1 MMRAI
6 GILLLTLLLLGPTA
20 ASAQTAPAGGPT
32 QVEARRALEVLEDP
46 QKRAQFIDTLRA
58 IAKAPPPAPE
68 AAAQPS
74 LALEP
79 NSLGAQL
86 LSQLSGWSDRLS
98 AETAAAADALS
109 DLPLLWRRFARTIAS
124 PALQKAFLTFIWQLV
139 LVIGCALLLEWLAGL
154 ALRRPLAGLA
164 VFAPE
169 NGAGPSNNGIAATRA
184 SRSAGAWRLLRRL
197 PFALA
202 RLLLE
207 LVPVAVFAGIGNLLA
222 AVLAD
227 GTTRF
232 VILVLINAYVAYRV
246 ILAIGQMLISPRLGR
261 LRLLYIDDS
270 HANLAIGWLRRI
282 TIVAVFG
289 SAAAELGLLLGLD
302 AGSYRTL
309 LRLVGL
315 IVAGLLAAFVLRS
328 RHAVAAHLRG
338 EPAQAGPTHD
348 SVRRWRRWFAGAWH
362 YFALVVI
369 AAGWISWAAGERDG
383 IGGLRLLI
391 ETVAVL
397 VLSRLVTIL
406 LLGVLDRAAQFGLG
420 QARRRHPGLEAR
432 AVRYQA
438 PARAVVLLL
447 IDLATLIVL
456 LEIWGINAFF
466 WFAPGRVGGHLLS
479 ALVTIAIAVVAAISV
494 WEGANAALEHR
505 LARLGEAGPA
515 AHAARLRTLLPML
528 RAMLLAT
535 ILVVVGLTAL
545 SQIGVNIAPLLAGAG
560 VIGVA
565 VGFGAQKLV
574 QDVITGM
581 FVLFENAIQVGDVVT
596 VAALTGTVEQ
606 LSVRTIWLRGG
617 DGTMHV
623 IPFNAVTTISNSSR
637 GLGNAS
643 ISVTVAFQEDSD
655 RVAAVLREIAA
666 EMRHD
671 PDFAPLMLGD
681 LKLLGV
687 DAVKAT
693 GVTIAGE
700 IPCTASGRWAVQREF
715 NRRLQKRFQELG
727 IALSSG

>member
-1 MMRAI
+1 
-6 GILLLTLLLLGPTA
+6 
-20 ASAQTAPAGGPT
+20 
-32 QVEARRALEVLEDP
+32 
-46 QKRAQFIDTLRA
+46 
-58 IAKAPPPAPE
+58 
-68 AAAQPS
+68 
-74 LALEP
+74 
-79 NSLGAQL
+79 
-86 LSQLSGWSDRLS
+86 
-98 AETAAAADALS
+98 
-109 DLPLLWRRFARTIAS
+109 
-124 PALQKAFLTFIWQLV
+124 
-139 LVIGCALLLEWLAGL
+139 
-154 ALRRPLAGLA
+154 
-164 VFAPE
+164 
-169 NGAGPSNNGIAATRA
+169 
-184 SRSAGAWRLLRRL
+184 
-197 PFALA
+197 
-202 RLLLE
+202 
-207 LVPVAVFAGIGNLLA
+207 
-222 AVLAD
+222 
-227 GTTRF
+227 
-232 VILVLINAYVAYRV
+232 
-246 ILAIGQMLISPRLGR
+246 
-261 LRLLYIDDS
+261 
-270 HANLAIGWLRRI
+270 
-282 TIVAVFG
+282 
-289 SAAAELGLLLGLD
+289 
-302 AGSYRTL
+302 
-309 LRLVGL
+309 
-315 IVAGLLAAFVLRS
+315 
-328 RHAVAAHLRG
+328 
-338 EPAQAGPTHD
+338 
-348 SVRRWRRWFAGAWH
+348 
-362 YFALVVI
+362 
-369 AAGWISWAAGERDG
+369 
-383 IGGLRLLI
+383 
-391 ETVAVL
+391 
-397 VLSRLVTIL
+397 
-406 LLGVLDRAAQFGLG
+406 
-420 QARRRHPGLEAR
+420 
-432 AVRYQA
+432 
-438 PARAVVLLL
+438 
-447 IDLATLIVL
+447 
-456 LEIWGINAFF
+456 
-466 WFAPGRVGGHLLS
+466 
-479 ALVTIAIAVVAAISV
+479 
-494 WEGANAALEHR
+494 
-505 LARLGEAGPA
+505 
-515 AHAARLRTLLPML
+515 ML